1 MTEQTTPTLPAAQ
14 PENFTAAF
22 TIKVNGIRTAT
33 VNNRTNV
40 VKQVEWTMIGE
51 EASQKFELP
60 QTTNLQDPNG
70 QEFIELA
77 NLTEANVVA
86 WIEATD
92 TRIPGIKAHIQY
104 VLDREVAKSVLA
116 ATAMPWAPVPE
127 TAAEPAAATAPTAP

>member
-1 MTEQTTPTLPAAQ
+1 MTEQTTTPAAAPQ

-33 VNNRTNV
+33 VGNRTNV
-40 VKQVEWTMIGE
+40 VKQVDWTLIGE
-51 EASQKFELP
+51 ESGQKFELP
-60 QTTNLQDPNG
+60 QTTALQDPNG

-77 NLTEANVVA
+77 NLTEANVIS

-104 VLDREVAKSVLA
+104 VLDREVAKSALA
-116 ATAMPWAPVPE
+116 ATSMPWAPVPE
-127 TAAEPAAATAPTAP
+127 TPTEPAAATAPPAP